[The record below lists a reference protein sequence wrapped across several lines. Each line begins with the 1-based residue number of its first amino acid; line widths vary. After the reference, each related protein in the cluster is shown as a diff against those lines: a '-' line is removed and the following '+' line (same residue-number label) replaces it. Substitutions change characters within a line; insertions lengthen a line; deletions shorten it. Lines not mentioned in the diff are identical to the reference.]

1 MRNVKLSISGPN
13 LNRNL
18 MWTLF
23 LFSYNKGKTSEDDER
38 PL

>member
-1 MRNVKLSISGPN
+1 MRNVKLTISGPN
-13 LNRNL
+13 LSRNL

-38 PL
+38 LL